1 MKIGLFDSGLGGL
14 IITKSIIQQL
24 PEYDFVYIGDTAH
37 VPYGSRSKESIYKFT
52 KNCIDYLFKVQ
63 NCKLII
69 IACNTASIAGL
80 RKLQQEYL
88 PQTYPD
94 RRILGVV
101 IPTIETIIEKK
112 YNSIGLLATNGTIS
126 SDVFGQEL
134 RKLNKDIKLYSTPA
148 PLLVPLIENNGD
160 KFARPIINEYLNT
173 FKGTDIEAL
182 ILGCTHYPHYKDI
195 IKEEA
200 EKILSHKI
208 DIISQDE
215 IIPQKTQLYLNNHP
229 EIEKELSKNS
239 TRFFGITDIT
249 ESYIKQAETIFG
261 QKITIEKIDLK

>member
-14 IITKSIIQQL
+14 IITKSIINKM
-24 PEYDFVYIGDTAH
+24 PEYDFAYIGDTAH
-37 VPYGSRSKESIYKFT
+37 VPYGSRSKETIYKFT

-80 RKLQQEYL
+80 RRLQQEYL
-88 PQTYPD
+88 PANYPD

-112 YNSIGLLATNGTIS
+112 YNSIGLLATNGTVA

-134 RKLNKDIKLYSTPA
+134 RKLNKNIHLYSTPA

-160 KFARPIINEYLNT
+160 KFALPIIKEYVKSFEN
-173 FKGTDIEAL
+173 TDIEGI
-182 ILGCTHYPHYKDI
+182 ILGCTHYPHYKDL
-195 IKEEA
+195 IKKEA
-200 EKILSHKI
+200 ELLLKRNI

-215 IIPQKTQLYLNNHP
+215 IIPQKIQSYLQRHP
-229 EIEKELSKNS
+229 EIAKDLTKTSS
-239 TRFFGITDIT
+239 RFFGITDMT
-249 ESYIKQAETIFG
+249 DSYIQQAFSIFG
-261 QKITIEKIDLK
+261 DKIDISQVNI